1 MKTLAKWVVGV
12 QDQLADLSVAFC
24 SSLNIDIIVRRFC
37 KKLNYRVFFTGPAPK
52 SSKYGTGPAQW
63 KKWPS
68 PLVPPKAEE
77 ITEFLTAISVNLL
90 Q

>member
-12 QDQLADLSVAFC
+12 QDQLADHSVAFC

-37 KKLNYRVFFTGPAPK
+37 KKLNFFTGPAPK

-68 PLVPPKAEE
+68 PL
-77 ITEFLTAISVNLL
+77 S
-90 Q
+90 

>member
-37 KKLNYRVFFTGPAPK
+37 KKLNYRVFLLVLPQKVVSMELVLPNGKNGQVHWSRPRQKK
-52 SSKYGTGPAQW
+52 SQS
-63 KKWPS
+63 
-68 PLVPPKAEE
+68 
-77 ITEFLTAISVNLL
+77 F
-90 Q
+90 